1 MESID
6 LGCISKSRLWS
17 KALMAQGQSSAL
29 SFCPFAFRA
38 GEKKN
43 PEDSLPFCLRYTIFF
58 FIQALTEPPK
68 YLPDLCDEVFFSS
81 LNFVFCK
88 IKTAFKHFFLQ
99 LSADDPS
106 GNQVLA
112 KCHHH

>member
-6 LGCISKSRLWS
+6 LGCISKSRLRS
-17 KALMAQGQSSAL
+17 KALMAHGQSSAL

-58 FIQALTEPPK
+58 SYRLSQNLPNIYQISVMRFFFPPLILFFVK
-68 YLPDLCDEVFFSS
+68 LRQLLNTSFSS
-81 LNFVFCK
+81 S
-88 IKTAFKHFFLQ
+88 Q
-99 LSADDPS
+99 LMTHLGTKS
-106 GNQVLA
+106 
-112 KCHHH
+112 